1 MLGARIAMRRE
12 SYRCEL
18 ANPLDHL
25 ADEQSVKRPSAAK
38 ASTNVTVGQVSR
50 AWFQRDAAS
59 LHHG

>member
-1 MLGARIAMRRE
+1 MRRE